1 MTRQQRIVLS
11 SVLLMLCPLA
21 GLAECRSELSPLPGG
36 PSIAEAKLAAHLPNA
51 PAEHVTII
59 PSRPTERSSL
69 AQRPVMLMAGVG
81 IALGLLIRTVKV
93 RIN

>member
-11 SVLLMLCPLA
+11 SVLLVMCPFA
-21 GLAECRSELSPLPGG
+21 GLAECRSELSPLPS
-36 PSIAEAKLAAHLPNA
+36 PSLGEAKLAAHVPND
-51 PAEHVTII
+51 PADHVTNI
-59 PSRPTERSSL
+59 PNRQAERNSL

-93 RIN
+93 RNI